1 MQETLTLTRSQ
12 KKAAERLDFFW
23 RIKRS
28 GNSRV
33 GSTETRPIP
42 LLVGPSGAGKT
53 ASVRDFATR
62 HGLPIFSISAA
73 NWIIRGARCE
83 NYTAEALA
91 AWIAEHSEGGVIFID
106 EVNKIRAE
114 HLDATWSMGILIDI
128 LTLIDKDVR
137 LLRMGFKQEQIDA
150 LEKFIVIGCGA
161 WQETWT
167 SCKEKASAGF
177 GGTQGGDA
185 TDPAVFLSAIRD
197 QNVIPEE
204 LLFRFNDRLILIE
217 PPGVDEIADR
227 IIAIRSDAGVA
238 SLTEEQLATLA
249 TEASKSGRA
258 MRWLEAYALDVI
270 AELPQEWH
278 DDLDARVKLEVEDW
292 SAAKPRADLYPKLYN
307 SSFDIVRR
315 LSYDIALASRNL
327 ASRIRAE
334 GLNAASTQEKCDFLD
349 ELAGIAYTFTFS
361 TIDDMSRRKLF
372 EALCISV
379 PEVSNKLAVFS
390 TKQVMDRVAETT
402 REAVHA
408 LATLAF
414 RFALE
419 SASMRMIMQDQQKL
433 AEAKIIDHEDARVFW
448 FRKKN
453 S

>member
-1 MQETLTLTRSQ
+1 MQETLTLTCSQ

-23 RIKRS
+23 RIKR
-28 GNSRV
+28 GGTGRL

-42 LLVGPSGAGKT
+42 LLVGPSGDGKT

-106 EVNKIRAE
+106 EINKIRAE
-114 HLDATWSMGILIDI
+114 HLDATWSMGILIEI

-177 GGTQGGDA
+177 GGTQGGDS
-185 TDPAVFLSAIRD
+185 TDPSVFLSAVRD

-217 PPGVDEIADR
+217 PPAEDEIADR
-227 IIAIRSDAGVA
+227 IIAIRRDAGVA
-238 SLTEEQLATLA
+238 SLTDKQLATLA
-249 TEASKSGRA
+249 SEASKSGRA

-270 AELPQEWH
+270 AELPREWH
-278 DDLDARVKLEVEDW
+278 DDMDAKVKLDAEDW
-292 SAAKPRADLYPKLYN
+292 SAAKPRVDLYPKLYN
-307 SSFDIVRR
+307 TSFEIVRR
-315 LSYDIALASRNL
+315 LSHDIALAARDL
-327 ASRIRAE
+327 ASRIHAE
-334 GLNAASTQEKCDFLD
+334 GLNAESTKARCDFLE
-349 ELAGIAYTFTFS
+349 ELAGMAYTFTLS
-361 TIDDMSRRKLF
+361 TVDDQSRRKLF
-372 EALCISV
+372 EALCVSV
-379 PEVSNKLAVFS
+379 PELKNELAVFS
-390 TKQVMDRVAETT
+390 TKAVMDRVGVTT
-402 REAVHA
+402 REAVHM

-414 RFALE
+414 RFAFE
-419 SASMRMIMQDQQKL
+419 SASIRLVMHDQQKL
-433 AEAKIIDHEDARVFW
+433 IEAKIIDHDDARVFW
-448 FRKKN
+448 FRK
-453 S
+453 